1 MIIITQLVITFI
13 NILENL
19 QVNQSSPYMLNL

>member
-19 QVNQSSPYMLNL
+19 QVNQSSSYMLNL